1 MLIFLK
7 YWIVIGS
14 KVNYSLFRRFFND
27 RRKNIIGCY
36 SDIVWLK
43 YLLKKYL
50 CKKMKDIVINF

>member
-1 MLIFLK
+1 MLLVVKLNIVDLEDFLM
-7 YWIVIGS
+7 IEE
-14 KVNYSLFRRFFND
+14 
-27 RRKNIIGCY
+27 KNIIGCY